1 MTDLFDAFF
10 KKSQITVTDWISDI
24 IHFGFTGKMH

>member
-1 MTDLFDAFF
+1 MTDLFDAFS
-10 KKSQITVTDWISDI
+10 KSQITVTDWICDI